1 MIFLHV
7 TPTSNNSHV
16 LNKHIKDG
24 KDVFVLVYMD
34 GCGPCEATKPEWAQL
49 KHALEKKYQHFNNVV
64 VADVNSK
71 VLKQMH
77 YIKNVQGYPTM
88 LYICKHGKHTQSFE
102 NGKQIN
108 KERTVDA
115 FVAWIESNVK
125 PYHVVKGGSK
135 KIAKSVKS
143 RKANT
148 INKRNTNKGRKTRRN
163 KRTHAY

>member
-1 MIFLHV
+1 MIFLHI

-34 GCGPCEATKPEWAQL
+34 GCGPCEATKPEWL
-49 KHALEKKYQHFNNVV
+49 KLKSALEKKYQHFNNVV

-71 VLKQMH
+71 VLDQMH
-77 YIKNVQGYPTM
+77 YIKNVKGYPTM
-88 LYICKHGKHTQSFE
+88 LYICKRGKHTEPFE
-102 NGKQIN
+102 NGKHVN

-125 PYHVVKGGSK
+125 PYNVMSHHKGGSK
-135 KIAKSVKS
+135 KI
-143 RKANT
+143 RKAKT
-148 INKRNTNKGRKTRRN
+148 AINKTKMRKGRTRRN
-163 KRTHAY
+163 KKTRKQHL